1 MIVAGPEFVH
11 QTHEEGNVKTVN
23 RILASTIA
31 IVALLAVAV
40 ASGWVWYDVL
50 AADFGVCVRGMSGDY
65 FDKALTALDSNVEL
79 GIKLSVGIVGVG
91 GALLLGLKS
100 GIDMRR
106 WMKAILV
113 TALLCFTQSALFG
126 AWWRLGVANGWL
138 NECPNLVREPRMAEI
153 YRSAFTMFIL
163 GLATLMV
170 LLISVVATGVRRMP
184 GETGDVGDD

>member
-1 MIVAGPEFVH
+1 MG
-11 QTHEEGNVKTVN
+11 TLTVG
-23 RILASTIA
+23 RILAGT
-31 IVALLAVAV
+31 VAVGILLAVTV
-40 ASGWVWYDVL
+40 ASGLIWYNVL
-50 AADFGVCVRGMSGDY
+50 AADYGVCVRGMSGDY

-100 GIDMRR
+100 GIDMPR

-138 NECPNLVREPRMAEI
+138 NECPNLVREPRMTEI
-153 YRSAFTMFIL
+153 YRSAFAMFIMGL
-163 GLATLMV
+163 GALMM
-170 LLISVVATGVRRMP
+170 LLIAVVATGVRRMP
-184 GETGDVGDD
+184 GEVGGGEDD